1 MPTSAPQLQRADA
14 HGELSMKVERAR
26 YFDQVRARLHEGRLS
41 DAARAGHE
49 ALLSAWEARYAKHD
63 PRFLAYCLAT
73 AFHETGAAMQPV
85 EENLNYSADGLRKV
99 FSKYFVAGETEAFA
113 RQPERIANRV
123 YSNRMGN
130 GREFSGDG
138 WRFRGRGLVQITGRD
153 NYRIYGIENEPEKAM
168 EPERAV
174 KILFD
179 GMIAGRFTGHALC
192 DFFNDSASDWVGARR
207 VVNGLNRAEEIGLF
221 GVIFATAIGL
231 RLG

>member
-1 MPTSAPQLQRADA
+1 MR
-14 HGELSMKVERAR
+14 VERAR
-26 YFDQVRARLHEGRLS
+26 YFDQVRARLHEGKLG

-49 ALLSAWEARYAKHD
+49 VLLSAWEARYAKHD

-73 AFHETGAAMQPV
+73 AFHETGGAMQPV
-85 EENLNYSADGLRKV
+85 EENLNYSAEGLRRV
-99 FSKYFVAGETEAFA
+99 FPKYFLPGEEHEFA
-113 RQPERIANRV
+113 RKPERIANRV

-130 GREFSGDG
+130 GRDESGDG

-153 NYRIYGIENEPEKAM
+153 NYRTYGIDDAPEKAM

-179 GMIAGRFTGHALC
+179 GMIAGKFTGYALC
-192 DFFNDSASDWVGARR
+192 DFFNDHASDWVGARR